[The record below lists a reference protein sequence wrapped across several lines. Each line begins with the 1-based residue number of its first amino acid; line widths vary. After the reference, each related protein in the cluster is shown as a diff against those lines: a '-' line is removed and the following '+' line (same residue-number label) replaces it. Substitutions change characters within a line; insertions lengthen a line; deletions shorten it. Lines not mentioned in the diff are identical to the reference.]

1 MNWYKKAT
9 LEDIPDIF
17 QKMFGLGKYEPK
29 TQYEECPKCK
39 KKKAHYREEHPDTD
53 MNEIILYCDDC
64 GEVG

>member
-17 QKMFGLGKYEPK
+17 QKMFGLGKYE
-29 TQYEECPKCK
+29 
-39 KKKAHYREEHPDTD
+39 
-53 MNEIILYCDDC
+53 IILYCDDC